1 MFSKSD
7 KFPNPAY
14 LFSAS
19 LWGQNIKFHEISGLK
34 AEMGFKEVRSGGSN
48 NQVYKIP
55 TVASYG
61 DVTFKKGIISAGDS
75 LSSTMDLF
83 RKVKE
88 LLHINAPYSLLNK
101 SIGNIIINLNNDK
114 GNSVCTWALVNPSL
128 LSWEIS
134 TMNAQNNELAFETL
148 VFSCSEI
155 ISSVY

>member
-1 MFSKSD
+1 MASNSN
-7 KFPNPAY
+7 FPNPAF

-19 LWGQNIKFHEISGLK
+19 LWGQEVKFQEISGIK
-34 AEMGFKEVRSGGSN
+34 AEMGFKEVRSGGIN

-61 DVTFKKGIISAGDS
+61 DVTFKKGIINASEMV
-75 LSSTMDLF
+75 SSTADLF
-83 RKVKE
+83 KRIKD

-101 SIGNIIINLNNDK
+101 TIGTIVINLNNEEGK
-114 GNSVCTWALVNPSL
+114 SVCTWALVNPSL

-134 TMNAQNNELAFETL
+134 TFNAQNNELAFETL

>member
-1 MFSKSD
+1 MASAS
-7 KFPNPAY
+7 FPNPAY

-19 LWGQNIKFHEISGLK
+19 MWGQNIDFQEITGLK

-61 DVTFKKGIISAGDS
+61 DVTFKKGIIKSS
-75 LSSTMDLF
+75 EMVSSTADLF
-83 RKVKE
+83 KRIKD

-101 SIGNIIINLNNDK
+101 SIGSIVIDLNNEQGK
-114 GNSVCTWALVNPSL
+114 SVCTWTLVNPSL

-134 TMNAQNNELAFETL
+134 TFNAQNNELAFETL
-148 VFSCSEI
+148 VFGCSEI